1 MTITPVV
8 HLTRTLSDHTTAV
21 TLCGMRIRTDH
32 RAVREAKTSGPW
44 VSCPLCE
51 AALALDSITLEE
63 PEEPDRPDG
72 WTQPTFTGMENR
84 P

>member
-1 MTITPVV
+1 MNPAIV
-8 HLTRTLSDHTTAV
+8 HLTKALSDHTTAI
-21 TLCGMRIRTDH
+21 TLCGMKLRTDH

-63 PEEPDRPDG
+63 PDRPIG
-72 WTQPTFTGMENR
+72 WTQPTFTGMEH
-84 P
+84 